1 MNVEERFLKYVSFE
15 TTSDE
20 NSSTCPSS
28 PKELVLGKYI
38 AEDMKAIGMKNVKLD
53 KDGYAYGFL
62 PASKGCEK
70 EPAIGFIAHMDTSPD
85 ACGANI
91 KPRKVKYTGG
101 DIKLSETASIERSVF
116 PFLDKYKGQTLI
128 VTDGTTLLGGDDK
141 AGVAEIITAMEYL
154 IAHPE
159 IKHGKI
165 CVGITP
171 DEEIGAGADRFNIKA
186 FGADFAYTVDGGDL
200 GQINYENFNA
210 AGAKFIV
217 HGVNIHPGSAKNKM
231 KNALLIANELVS
243 MLPPAETPGHTEMYE
258 GFYHLAYMNGDETR
272 AEMGMIIRDHDMKKF
287 RARKKFIEKLVAYLN
302 EKYGKGTVE
311 LQLKDQYFNMKEK
324 IKPVM
329 HIIKRA
335 EKAFKDAGVVSYIE
349 PIRGG
354 TDGARLSFDGLPC
367 PNLSTGGENFH
378 GVHEFVSLDAMIKMV
393 EVITNIA
400 KAQ

>member
-28 PKELVLGKYI
+28 PKELILGKYI
-38 AEDMKAIGMKNVKLD
+38 AEDMRNIGLKSVKID
-53 KDGYAYGFL
+53 KDGYVYGFL
-62 PASKGCEK
+62 PASKGAEK
-70 EPAIGFIAHMDTSPD
+70 EPSIGFIAHMDTSPD
-85 ACGANI
+85 VSGANI
-91 KPRKVKYTGG
+91 KPKKIKYKGG
-101 DIKLSETASIERSVF
+101 DIQLNKDVAIKRSVF

-141 AGVAEIITAMEYL
+141 AGAAEILTAMEYL
-154 IAHPE
+154 SAHPE

-171 DEEIGAGADRFNIKA
+171 DEEIGRGADRFNIKA

-210 AGAKFIV
+210 AGAKFTVNGI
-217 HGVNIHPGSAKNKM
+217 NIHPGSAKDKM
-231 KNALLIANELVS
+231 KNAVLIANELIS
-243 MLPPAETPGHTEMYE
+243 MLPPAETPGHTEKYE
-258 GFYHLAYMNGDETR
+258 GFYHVAYINGDESKT
-272 AEMGMIIRDHDMKKF
+272 ELGMIIRDHDMKKF
-287 RARKKFIEKLVAYLN
+287 KERKKFTEKLAAYLN
-302 EKYGKGTVE
+302 EKYGKGTVV
-311 LQLKDQYFNMKEK
+311 LDMHDSYFNMKEK
-324 IKPVM
+324 IKPVI
-329 HIIKRA
+329 HIIERA
-335 EKAFKDAGVVSYIE
+335 EKAYKDAGVESYIE

-378 GVHEFVSLDAMIKMV
+378 GVHEFVSLDAMEKMV

-400 KAQ
+400 KA